1 MDKKL
6 DLSPLIIKRLKSKPN
21 NLKHSS
27 HHIHSSIDD
36 SDESAKLKLVKKRT
50 PILVRE
56 KSSEGETTTY
66 LPLPPLDLF
75 DGIGVEE
82 ANIHAAFRRKTYQ
95 FSQGFSA
102 GNDDQTCKHQN

>member
-6 DLSPLIIKRLKSKPN
+6 DQSPLIIKRLKSKPN

-27 HHIHSSIDD
+27 QHMHSSIDD
-36 SDESAKLKLVKKRT
+36 SDESAKINLLKNRT

-56 KSSEGETTTY
+56 ESSEGDTY
-66 LPLPPLDLF
+66 VPLPPLDLF

-95 FSQGFSA
+95 FS
-102 GNDDQTCKHQN
+102 